1 MPYVLPI
8 ILTDFCADINH
19 HDGKKIAELLLEISC
34 AKCGHKQ
41 CLKLTKSRLRRP
53 AITLGDITEIFV
65 PLSKCENCGSRRRLL
80 PMELLPWKPYT
91 LPTMQK
97 FIAAYNAS
105 PHGWRR
111 TVNHTPGGF
120 YKPHFTTVHGRAS
133 GLGER
138 ALDQVKLNR
147 ERAMVNKPPFLEPFT
162 TLIQTVESRHGLPAV
177 KAFSAVV
184 TVFPEKYR
192 SQRRKEHLE
201 ANLRLLNLA
210 VFIPA
215 HQAVQEP
222 QSLLVLEEI
231 ALVEFHR
238 PLMIFRSRTRD
249 PSIQRRV

>member
-1 MPYVLPI
+1 VLPI

-19 HDGKKIAELLLEISC
+19 HDGKKITELLLKISC
-34 AKCGHKQ
+34 AKCGHQQ
-41 CLKLTKSRLRRP
+41 CLKLTKARVRRP
-53 AITLGDITEIFV
+53 AITLGDITEILV
-65 PLSKCENCGSRRRLL
+65 PLSKCDVCSSRRRLL
-80 PMELLPWKPYT
+80 PMELLPWKPYA

-111 TVNHTPGGF
+111 TVNDTPGGF
-120 YKPHFTTVHGRAS
+120 YKPHFTTVHGWAS

-147 ERAMVNKPPFLEPFT
+147 VRAMVNKPPFLEPFT
-162 TLIQTVESRHGLPAV
+162 TLFQTVESRHGLPAV
-177 KAFSAVV
+177 KAFSAEV

-210 VFIPA
+210 ALIPA
-215 HQAVQEP
+215 HREEREP
-222 QSLLVLEEI
+222 QSLLLLEEI
-231 ALVEFHR
+231 ALAEFHR
-238 PLMIFRSRTRD
+238 PLLLFRSRIRE
-249 PSIQRRV
+249 PSIQHRF